1 MEALV
6 RLIVT
11 NRSFALLFFL
21 IVALAAWI
29 QLPQI
34 RISQYPDV
42 ELPTLVVEVVLP
54 GASAAEIEQRVV
66 DLIEDKLQSTRDLE
80 DFDSYVYSS
89 RAAITI
95 QFEYGVDIDDE
106 YVDVNS
112 GINNIKGDFPPE
124 TEVTVLKQSPVDLLV
139 SFVLAVTSDTAT
151 RGELSLGADRV
162 SERLRRIPSLEDV
175 EAHPPEEEIRVD
187 LDLARLEAANVDV
200 GESERAIRASNQYL
214 PTGTFT
220 VGDRALSVLAF
231 GSGYRSLEQIRDT
244 MIINREGTA
253 LALRDLATVRRVL
266 ERDPVLAHLDG
277 RPTVL
282 VTAKLAEDANVFETR
297 SSMAAALEDVPLGED
312 VSLVWLYDAEPG
324 VAAKLRELSENI
336 LAGVAILALVLLFS
350 VGLRSAF
357 IITLTLPAALFLSL
371 VGLSFT
377 DYGIQE
383 ISLAGFIIALGLI
396 VDNGIVVTENA
407 FKLSHYRSMGHEEA
421 AIVGTSAVV
430 SPLLSSTATT
440 ALAFAP
446 LYLLTSVTGL
456 FLHSL
461 VVVIWLCLASSL
473 VAAIVISSFLIARIG
488 TDNRVPFLPSPPS
501 FLVALIPFRDRVYRR
516 VLAWFIRHPLVLLAI
531 TAVLL
536 AVAVTAG
543 TRLPVILFP
552 ESEDP
557 FFTVN
562 VEAPRDRS
570 SEALDALVRQLEAE
584 VAAHPDVRS
593 CGSVS
598 GEAFPFV
605 NTGIARVSTRR
616 NNGQLFCTVPFRDA
630 ARLEALVGELNRQ
643 LDAHRALA
651 DIEASAFVVGGKGDI
666 PDVRVEL
673 SGPRIE
679 RVREVAAAFE
689 AHLGAADL
697 PGAATVRN
705 DGVSR
710 FFAIDYTFRERVA
723 NALAVDRGSVDR
735 VLALITHGRE
745 IDQFRDG
752 SGDEVPIVLR
762 AEADTEDPLN
772 LLDRVYVTART
783 GGRVPLGQVIAMS
796 YTEDEY
802 DIEHGWFR
810 PRVGIEV
817 TAAPGASV
825 EELTAAVR
833 AEVEA
838 FDLPDDFGHEIDG
851 KVADRTAAFGGMGK
865 YVGIITLVILAIFV
879 FQFGSLAQ
887 PLIICLAIPLSFV
900 GAFLLL
906 WGTDQPMSF
915 LAFIGLTSLMGI
927 VINNSILLVDEGNQ
941 LLLDRPQDEVA
952 EIAIEA
958 GRSRFMPILL
968 TSVTSIVG
976 LLPLALGS
984 TMFKALAIVVIGGLA
999 TSTFLTL
1006 LCIPVLYA
1014 YTTSRRARAAR
1025 VTHDWDGQSGL
1036 GETGA

>member
-1 MEALV
+1 MEAFV

-29 QLPQI
+29 QLPEI

-42 ELPTLVVEVVLP
+42 ELPTLVVEIELP

-80 DFDSYVYSS
+80 DFDSFIYSS
-89 RAAITI
+89 RAFITI

-112 GINNIKGDFPPE
+112 KINNIKSDFPVA
-124 TEVTVLKQSPVDLLV
+124 TEVRVLKQSPVDLLV

-151 RGELSLGADRV
+151 FEELDQSATRV
-162 SERLRRIPSLEDV
+162 GERLRRIPSLEDV
-175 EAHPPEEEIRVD
+175 EEHAPEEEVRID
-187 LDLARLEAANVDV
+187 LDLARLESANLDV
-200 GESERAIRASNQYL
+200 GEVERAIRASNQYL
-214 PTGTFT
+214 PTGTYT

-231 GSGYRSLEQIRDT
+231 GEGYRSLEQIRDT
-244 MIINREGTA
+244 MIINRQGSA
-253 LALRDLATVRRVL
+253 LALRDIATVRRVL
-266 ERDPVLAHLDG
+266 KRDPVLAHLDG
-277 RPTVL
+277 RPAVL

-297 SSMAAALEDVPLGED
+297 ASMEQALEGLVLGED
-312 VSLVWLYDAEPG
+312 IELVWSYDATPG
-324 VAAKLRELSENI
+324 VASKLRELSENI
-336 LAGVAILALVLLFS
+336 LAGVAILAVVLLFS

-377 DYGIQE
+377 NYGIQE

-407 FKLSHYRSMGHEEA
+407 FKLHRYQGMNHAEA
-421 AIVGTSAVV
+421 AITGTSAVV
-430 SPLLSSTATT
+430 GPLLSSTATT

-446 LYLLTSVTGL
+446 LFLLTSVTGL

-473 VAAIVISSFLIARIG
+473 VAAIVISSFMISRIG
-488 TDNRVPFLPSPPS
+488 TDNRVRFLPSPPS
-501 FLVALIPFRDRVYRR
+501 FLVALIPFRDRVYRS
-516 VLAWFIRHPLVLLAI
+516 VLAFFIRRPVVLLGLVA
-531 TAVLL
+531 ALL
-536 AVAVTAG
+536 TVAVAAG
-543 TRLPVILFP
+543 LRLPVILFP

-570 SEALDALVRQLEAE
+570 AEALDTLVRQLEEE
-584 VAAHPDVRS
+584 VRAHPEVQS
-593 CGSVS
+593 CSSVS
-598 GEAFPFV
+598 GEAFLFV

-616 NNGQLFCTVPFRDA
+616 NNGQIFCTVTFRDA
-630 ARLEALVGELNRQ
+630 LRLEALVDELGVELGRH
-643 LDAHRALA
+643 AALA

-666 PDVRVEL
+666 PDVRVEV
-673 SGPRIE
+673 SGPRID
-679 RVREVAAAFE
+679 RVRAVAERLE
-689 AHLGAADL
+689 AHLTVADL
-697 PGAATVRN
+697 SGVATVRN
-705 DGVSR
+705 ESISR
-710 FFAIDYTFRERVA
+710 FFAIDYSFRERVA

-752 SGDEVPIVLR
+752 TGEEVPIVLR

-783 GGRVPLGQVIAMS
+783 GARVPLGQVIDMS
-796 YTEDEY
+796 FTEDEY

-825 EELTAAVR
+825 DVLTEAVR
-833 AEVEA
+833 ESVEA
-838 FDLPDDFGHEIDG
+838 FELGDDFGYEIDG
-851 KVADRTAAFGGMGK
+851 KVADRTEAFGGLGK
-865 YVGIITLVILAIFV
+865 YVGIIVLVILAIFV
-879 FQFGSLAQ
+879 FQFGSLTQ
-887 PLIICLAIPLSFV
+887 PIIICLAIPLSFV

-906 WGTDQPMSF
+906 AATDQPMSF

-941 LLLDRPQDEVA
+941 LLVDRPEA
-952 EIAIEA
+952 EISEIAIEA

-976 LLPLALGS
+976 LLPLALGA

-1006 LCIPVLYA
+1006 ICIPVLYA
-1014 YTTSRRARAAR
+1014 FTTTRRQDAQR
-1025 VTHDWDGQSGL
+1025 VTHDWDGHSGL
-1036 GETGA
+1036 GGSGS